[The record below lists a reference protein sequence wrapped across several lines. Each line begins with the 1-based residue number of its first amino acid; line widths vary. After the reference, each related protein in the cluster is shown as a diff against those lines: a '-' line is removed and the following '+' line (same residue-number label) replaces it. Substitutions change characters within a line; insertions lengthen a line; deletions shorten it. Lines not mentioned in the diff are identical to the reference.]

1 MNLVK
6 ELKPFFNKFLRK
18 PIWFLWFLCPSKNS
32 KHVSLLIPVNFCYY
46 VKEAYREGK
55 CFFFFFFFFFFL
67 TGIQAKRRWETKQ
80 LLGWWTIFHININS
94 VTASLNMVTKYQY
107 HIKLCEKLLTL
118 KLLSGF
124 TFQKLS
130 TEPSHSVGG

>member
-6 ELKPFFNKFLRK
+6 ELKPLINFRENQYGSYDFFVLQKIASMN
-18 PIWFLWFLCPSKNS
+18 
-32 KHVSLLIPVNFCYY
+32 VSLLIPVNFCYY

-55 CFFFFFFFFFFL
+55 LFFFFFFL
-67 TGIQAKRRWETKQ
+67 TGIQAKRKWKTKQ

-107 HIKLCEKLLTL
+107 DIKLCEKLLTL
-118 KLLSGF
+118 KLFLGF
-124 TFQKLS
+124 TFQNLS
-130 TEPSHSVGG
+130 TEPSHSVDG